1 MSVGLAAS
9 VTTTIST
16 LLKGQSDCP
25 VHHSLYCKKLRAQMT
40 MAVVTVLSR
49 TRTPSVGDGALLKLS
64 LPLSCFTLQ
73 FSGLARFLK
82 RSSQGPLE
90 MPSHNECM
98 TASVEGWK
106 GFRGWF
112 AKQLCKSTTTTKS
125 EAELCTPVNVTLFS
139 HRVTRSHRKSRG
151 KGREGRCW

>member
-1 MSVGLAAS
+1 MGGLAAS

-25 VHHSLYCKKLRAQMT
+25 AHHSLYCKKLST
-40 MAVVTVLSR
+40 DDNGCSYCPLSDTHTVR
-49 TRTPSVGDGALLKLS
+49 GDGALLKLS
-64 LPLSCFTLQ
+64 SPLSCFTLQ
-73 FSGLARFLK
+73 LSGLARFLK
-82 RSSQGPLE
+82 RSPQGPLE
-90 MPSHNECM
+90 MPSHNEC
-98 TASVEGWK
+98 TVASVEGRK

-112 AKQLCKSTTTTKS
+112 AKQLCKSTTSTKS
-125 EAELCTPVNVTLFS
+125 EAELCTPVNVALFS